1 RPGMNPTGQ
10 QGVQRGLSMPMCHPG
25 QVSMLGR
32 TGIPP
37 QQGMMANSMH
47 QGMMSPQQSLMAQQN
62 FMLMQAKQRSMSVS
76 GEMYAQTGHMMSPQG
91 SLMGP
96 PPQQNLVVTH
106 QMRQRSVSLDS
117 QMSYISGPGNMANL
131 PF

>member
-1 RPGMNPTGQ
+1 MNAPSLPGQ
-10 QGVQRGLSMPMCHPG
+10 QGVQRGLGMPMCHPG
-25 QVSMLGR
+25 QVPMLGR

-37 QQGMMANSMH
+37 QQGMMGNSMH

-76 GEMYAQTGHMMSPQG
+76 GEMYAQTGHIMSPQG

-96 PPQQNLVVTH
+96 PPQQNLMVTH

-117 QMSYISGPGNMANL
+117 QMSYIPGPGNMANL